1 MEILNTRNL
10 LSFKVTEIHIKLTVN
25 FLEEKKQPLQKRSNL
40 PFFFF
45 FFWLQDG
52 TNQFFLFYRKNHI
65 IADIKFLP
73 FPNTKQQFLP
83 N

>member
-25 FLEEKKQPLQKRSNL
+25 FPEEKKQPLQKRSNL

-45 FFWLQDG
+45 FFFG
-52 TNQFFLFYRKNHI
+52 FKMEPTNFFYFTER
-65 IADIKFLP
+65 
-73 FPNTKQQFLP
+73 TTS
-83 N
+83 